1 MPYIKEKERHEI
13 DTGREPETPGE
24 LNYKIMT
31 IVRDYLLGACGVRS
45 GQIEHG
51 FRFDQ
56 ISGSISYHYYNEA
69 MGVLE
74 CVKQELYRR
83 LIAPHEDEKRK
94 ENGDVF

>member
-1 MPYIKEKERHEI
+1 MPYIEEEQRREI
-13 DTGREPETPGE
+13 DEGREPETPGE
-24 LNYKIMT
+24 LNYKLTT

-56 ISGSISYHYYNEA
+56 ISGAICYAHYNEA

-74 CVKQELYRR
+74 CVKQEIYRR
-83 LIAPHEDEKRK
+83 LIAPYEQEKCK
-94 ENGDVF
+94 ANGDVF